1 MLCEHCKKREATVKY
16 VEVINGVKT
25 EHNLCTQCAAH
36 ADLGQFSALFEGEF
50 PLGKLLSGLLGT
62 QETEEEDE
70 KYSGVVCPTCGTT
83 YEEFV
88 KDSRFGCPD
97 CYSVFDPL
105 ISDNIRHLQGSEKH
119 VGKRPAGYRSEMEEM
134 NGVGTTGE
142 DPVNIPELSKEEK
155 IRLMETRLKDAVRRE
170 EYEEAAKLR
179 EAEGNHA
186 AVITVHT
193 IQPIDAQCVTEWAE
207 KCGKVITV
215 EEHST
220 IGGLGDAVADVLMG
234 KVACKFHKIGVQ
246 DQFGQSGKAAD
257 VLREYG
263 LTADQIAQEIKKNI

>member
-1 MLCEHCKKREATVKY
+1 MLCEHCRKREATVKY

-97 CYSVFDPL
+97 CYSVFDLL
-105 ISDNIRHLQGSEKH
+105 IHDKIRQLQGNVRHTGKHPKFQKIKADPFHLASCDQPEK
-119 VGKRPAGYRSEMEEM
+119 GTADMTPASC
-134 NGVGTTGE
+134 
-142 DPVNIPELSKEEK
+142 KEQTLNTDAAVENETQLQ
-155 IRLMETRLKDAVRRE
+155 IRKLEARLREAVRAE
-170 EYEEAAKLR
+170 EYE
-179 EAEGNHA
+179 
-186 AVITVHT
+186 I
-193 IQPIDAQCVTEWAE
+193 
-207 KCGKVITV
+207 
-215 EEHST
+215 
-220 IGGLGDAVADVLMG
+220 
-234 KVACKFHKIGVQ
+234 
-246 DQFGQSGKAAD
+246 AAD
-257 VLREYG
+257 CR
-263 LTADQIAQEIKKNI
+263 DQIRALKEAQS